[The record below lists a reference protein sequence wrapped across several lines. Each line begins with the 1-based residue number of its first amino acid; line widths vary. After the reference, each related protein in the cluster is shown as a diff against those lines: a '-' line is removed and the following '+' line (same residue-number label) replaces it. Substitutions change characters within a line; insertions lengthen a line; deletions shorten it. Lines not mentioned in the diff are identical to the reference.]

1 MKISSRMACQRNEQC
16 KSTIDFLIVMKTRF
30 TWLSI
35 VAVCILGISTTFVS
49 CENEVNA
56 VVNYVGKVVYAGS
69 TKPFANLE
77 VTVTNGEKIH
87 DLSHTDDQGAF
98 SLEVKVDEI
107 DGNYYVLIGDSSCAT
122 KRIELSGYGQAKV
135 DLGTIEIEGPGLPT
149 VTTKPITDI
158 SDNKATSGGNVTADG
173 RAKVIA
179 RGVCWSKSEYPTVDD
194 EHTENGSGLGE
205 FKSQLTGLEANTTY
219 YVRAYATN
227 RVGTAYGEQ
236 LTLSSKT
243 GLPQVTT
250 DEVSNISATTAT
262 CGGEVAANSGY
273 AITAR
278 GICWSDKTA
287 TPTINND
294 HTEEVATTGHFTS
307 MMIGLE
313 RNTTYYVRAYAVNE
327 KGTNYG
333 ETKTFTTLNGM
344 PVVTTAE
351 VTNVKATTAT
361 CGGNVT
367 NNGGYA
373 ITARG
378 VCWSHS
384 SSTPTIEDNHTS
396 EVADNGAFSS
406 SMTGLEAGTTYYVR
420 AYATNE
426 VGTAYGESVMFATK
440 NGLPTVETTPVG
452 DNITGSSIIT
462 GGNVIDDGGFSV
474 TARGVVYGTVPYPTI
489 ENNSYTTEGHGMGYY
504 GSSITGISVS
514 SNTYYI
520 RAYATNE
527 KGTSYGEQEVVTPE
541 KYDYCN
547 LKTMVYGGYTYKIKP
562 LGSMAWQEGNDA
574 CENMIYGGY
583 SDWFMPNASEVQ
595 GILNK
600 FGVWNVSGSY
610 ASLAIFG
617 LQTIWTSNYIG
628 IYTYSYQDYDTYSF
642 YEIYTPTGNSVNF
655 SEWRLGPGA
664 YQSYQATTG
673 FIHGVIAVRKY

>member
-1 MKISSRMACQRNEQC
+1 
-16 KSTIDFLIVMKTRF
+16 MKTRF
-30 TWLSI
+30 SWLGI
-35 VAVCILGISTTFVS
+35 VAVCILGISTAFVS

-77 VTVTNGEKIH
+77 VKVTNGEKIH
-87 DLSHTDDQGAF
+87 KLSHTDDQGAF

-135 DLGTIEIEGPGLPT
+135 DLGTIEVEGPGLPT
-149 VTTKPITDI
+149 VVTKPITNI

-205 FKSQLTGLEANTTY
+205 FQSQLTGLEANTTY

-250 DEVSNISATTAT
+250 DEVSNISATSAT
-262 CGGEVAANSGY
+262 CGGTVAANSGY
-273 AITAR
+273 TITAR

-313 RNTTYYVRAYAVNE
+313 RNTNYYVRAYAVNE

-333 ETKTFTTLNGM
+333 ETKIFTTLNGM

-426 VGTAYGESVMFATK
+426 VGTAYGESVTFKTDW
-440 NGLPTVETTPVG
+440 GLPSVVTIDPGE
-452 DNITGSSIIT
+452 NITSSSI
-462 GGNVIDDGGFSV
+462 GAAGNVTDDGGFEV
-474 TARGVVYGTVPYPTI
+474 TVRGFVYSTAPYPSLYDGVNI
-489 ENNSYTTEGHGMGYY
+489 EAGSGVGYF
-504 GSSITGISVS
+504 SANITGITPTQT
-514 SNTYYI
+514 TYYI

-527 KGTSYGEQEVVTPE
+527 RGTRYGEQVVITPE
-541 KYDYCN
+541 RAQYAS
-547 LKTMVYGGYTYKIKP
+547 LKTMSYGGYTYKIKFIGSLSWGSGMSTCANMK
-562 LGSMAWQEGNDA
+562 LGD
-574 CENMIYGGY
+574 YD
-583 SDWFMPNASEVQ
+583 DWFMPNDSEVQ
-595 GILNK
+595 AILDAYK
-600 FGVWNVSGSY
+600 VWNVLLPTKTNLMVEGCTELWSSNKANTGYAHYYHIDCSDSY
-610 ASLAIFG
+610 CNALKWLCNNSAFAAS
-617 LQTIWTSNYIG
+617 TDG
-628 IYTYSYQDYDTYSF
+628 IK
-642 YEIYTPTGNSVNF
+642 
-655 SEWRLGPGA
+655 
-664 YQSYQATTG
+664 
-673 FIHGVIAVRKY
+673 GVFAVRKYRTEN